1 MKIFANF
8 LLRESYTRVLIGIT
22 IGFFVLVVCCAIAI
36 VLLKI
41 NMDLGKL
48 VVLVTYSSFTQYTC
62 DAIISF

>member
-1 MKIFANF
+1 MKIFTNF

-22 IGFFVLVVCCAIAI
+22 IGLLVLAVCCVIAI

-62 DAIISF
+62 DAII